1 MRLDRPT
8 RSFRLLQTDRTSEDC
23 LRDKRR
29 SSHSTTKLLN
39 GNLHDNVYLALL
51 EGNVLTVLFDMI
63 ELIGSTRPRFDA

>member
-23 LRDKRR
+23 LRGKHR
-29 SSHSTTKLLN
+29 SSPSTTKLIN
-39 GNLHDNVYLALL
+39 ENLHDNVYLALL
-51 EGNVLTVLFDMI
+51 KGNVLTVLCGMI